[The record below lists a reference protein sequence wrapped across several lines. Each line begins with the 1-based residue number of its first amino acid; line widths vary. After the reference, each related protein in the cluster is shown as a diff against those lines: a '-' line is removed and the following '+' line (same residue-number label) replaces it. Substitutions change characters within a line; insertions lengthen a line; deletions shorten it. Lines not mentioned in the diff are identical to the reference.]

1 MSQLSF
7 ETRFSGENSQVFPS
21 PEALR
26 SPFHCIAMDIP
37 GPRWMPVAP
46 GNRCTAGALT
56 FPMPAAYWIQLVR
69 LERPP
74 TDATYT
80 YINALPIFGFV
91 WMGNLKTSER
101 SGQEV
106 ENRTDYGPHGFIHF
120 GPRTLALTASQ
131 VSNSALN
138 RGMQDQELLLIA
150 WVDAFRR
157 PRLVCQSLRSSLRFR
172 VKSNV
177 SPRSKLCEGAAT
189 I

>member
-1 MSQLSF
+1 
-7 ETRFSGENSQVFPS
+7 
-21 PEALR
+21 
-26 SPFHCIAMDIP
+26 MDIP

-80 YINALPIFGFV
+80 YIYICIYIYIYIYALPIFGFV

-106 ENRTDYGPHGFIHF
+106 ENRTDYGPHGFII
-120 GPRTLALTASQ
+120 
-131 VSNSALN
+131 SAP
-138 RGMQDQELLLIA
+138 EPLL
-150 WVDAFRR
+150 
-157 PRLVCQSLRSSLRFR
+157 
-172 VKSNV
+172 
-177 SPRSKLCEGAAT
+177 
-189 I
+189 